1 MISVAILVLCLIGI
15 GLSNTR
21 ATPSTLFFDGSEY
34 SLGGNGE
41 YVPHEPQNLTIP
53 VPSKPQ
59 VFFPAG
65 SGGGC
70 ITDGPFVN
78 VTSNLGPHFPVQET
92 TGLEYNPHCLKRDF
106 SEALSQQFLIT
117 ASVENL
123 MSQKSIGYFRQ
134 VLDAGIH
141 FAGHGTVLGGMS
153 DLWMSPE
160 DPVFFFHHGKVD
172 RLWSIWQEQDLAARM
187 NQTSDTQTWDN
198 GKMNHFIGRFY
209 LFSNSLL

>member
-1 MISVAILVLCLIGI
+1 
-15 GLSNTR
+15 
-21 ATPSTLFFDGSEY
+21 
-34 SLGGNGE
+34 
-41 YVPHEPQNLTIP
+41 
-53 VPSKPQ
+53 
-59 VFFPAG
+59 
-65 SGGGC
+65 
-70 ITDGPFVN
+70 
-78 VTSNLGPHFPVQET
+78 
-92 TGLEYNPHCLKRDF
+92 
-106 SEALSQQFLIT
+106 
-117 ASVENL
+117 

-198 GKMNHFIGRFY
+198 VPASPNATALDVLDYGVIGDGGVEMVDIVDTMGGFLCY
-209 LFSNSLL
+209 SYE